1 MEIKVGLGL
10 IGEGL
15 EVKRKL
21 CITIGKDGIIE
32 SIGGY
37 NECKNYLG
45 GEGLIAIP
53 QPANSHVHSGDNS
66 FPEYGVNKEL
76 HELVAY
82 PNGLKHRLL
91 KNLPYQKIVSGIRK
105 FYITSYLMGVG
116 LLVDF
121 REGGGVGCLASK
133 EASRGLEGK
142 LKIVTLG
149 RPGPNFPENCDGL
162 GISAPLDYDP
172 ETLKMLVKQERYS
185 QTHIA
190 EDIENRRKGD
200 LELAIELGFDT
211 LIHGTYLGE
220 QDIAKISDKGVN
232 LVFCPSSNLWHGL
245 RFPPIDLAIKQG
257 IAFALGTDNAAWFL
271 PDVYKEANV
280 ALLYLRSKGFRG
292 DEIAR
297 TLLRALF
304 INGYKIVNATPS
316 TISEGNKA
324 KLLLIDGEN
333 SGILRSLNIYS
344 AIIKRSQFGFI
355 KYRIDGENA
364 LDVKTAKN
372 LNLH

>member
-1 MEIKVGLGL
+1 MEVKAGLGL
-10 IGEGL
+10 IGEEL

-45 GEGLIAIP
+45 GEGLIVIP

-66 FPEYGVNKEL
+66 FPEYGISEGL

-82 PNGLKHRLL
+82 PNGLKHRLF
-91 KNLPYQKIVSGIRK
+91 KTLPYQKIVSGIRE
-105 FYITSYLMGVG
+105 FYITSYLMGMG
-116 LLVDF
+116 LLIDF

-133 EASRGLEGK
+133 EASRGLEDK

-172 ETLKMLVKQERYS
+172 DMLKVLIKQQRYS
-185 QTHIA
+185 QTHVA
-190 EDIENRRKGD
+190 EDMENRRKRD

-211 LIHGTYLGE
+211 LVHGTYLEE
-220 QDIAKISDKGVN
+220 QDIVKISDKGVN

-257 IAFALGTDNAAWFL
+257 ITFALGTDNAAWSL
-271 PDVYKEANV
+271 PDIYREANI
-280 ALLYLRSKGFRG
+280 ALLYLRSKGLRS
-292 DEIAR
+292 DEIAKI
-297 TLLRALF
+297 LLRALF
-304 INGYKIVNATPS
+304 INGYKIVDMTPS

-333 SGILRSLNIYS
+333 SGILRSLNTYS
-344 AIIKRSQFGFI
+344 AILKRSQFGFI
-355 KYRIDGENA
+355 RYRIDGA
-364 LDVKTAKN
+364 DVLDVKITKD